1 MTRDHPHDDDA
12 SEAEGVVEW
21 PIDGTLDLHLFDPR
35 DIGDLVPEYL
45 KTCRE
50 RGILAVRIV
59 HGKGIGELR
68 RTVETLLGRL
78 PEVVAA
84 SRPADETAGGWGAML
99 VTLHPLPG
107 PPSR

>member
-1 MTRDHPHDDDA
+1 MSGDPPREP
-12 SEAEGVVEW
+12 EAPDPDGVVEW

-35 DIGDLVPEYL
+35 EIGELVPDYL
-45 KTCRE
+45 HACRE
-50 RGILAVRIV
+50 RGLLAVRIV

-68 RTVETLLGRL
+68 RTVETLLARL

-84 SRPADETAGGWGAML
+84 YRPADETAGGWGAML

>member
-1 MTRDHPHDDDA
+1 MTGDLPPDDA
-12 SEAEGVVEW
+12 PSDADAVVEW

-35 DIGDLVPEYL
+35 EIGDLVPEYL
-45 KTCRE
+45 QACRE

-68 RTVETLLGRL
+68 RTVEAILARL

-84 SRPADETAGGWGAML
+84 HRPADETAGGWGAML
-99 VTLHPLPG
+99 VTLHPLPD